1 MQRNQ
6 MKQILIQRK
15 QKHATSWK
23 LSITS
28 CAVEGHVCPDEHV
41 ANMLLSF
48 RLRSYSNSRV
58 TPQCHEQFVTYITL
72 IAKDCVYLLD
82 NGERH
87 FCQLRR
93 CFWYS
98 ADILQ
103 CQHSTWFILEIIS
116 FIYKYHRRHN
126 CEIFKRN

>member
-1 MQRNQ
+1 MQHNQ
-6 MKQILIQRK
+6 MKQLLIQRK

-23 LSITS
+23 LSVTS
-28 CAVEGHVCPDEHV
+28 CVVEGQVYPDQHV

-87 FCQLRR
+87 FVD
-93 CFWYS
+93 FVDVS
-98 ADILQ
+98 DIRQTFYNVNTLPDLF
-103 CQHSTWFILEIIS
+103 TNITGDTILKFLKEINLYTNI
-116 FIYKYHRRHN
+116 
-126 CEIFKRN
+126 